1 MDRRVEKTKTAIK
14 QEVINSLYDNE
25 IEKITVKSICDK
37 ININRSTFYLHY
49 STINDVIGEIEDNI
63 IQDIC
68 AFCNKNY
75 DTITLV
81 YNVALYVKENLH
93 TIKPMAKNI
102 GAHFFNRIAK
112 SITPILLNVL
122 QSGSKTHIEN
132 IDYIVHFILGGSLQ
146 TFKVWVDDDCKPNV
160 NAIIFDFLR
169 TLRIKL

>member
-1 MDRRVEKTKTAIK
+1 MDRRVEKTKSAIK
-14 QEVINSLYDNE
+14 HEVINSLNTNE

-49 STINDVIGEIEDNI
+49 STINDVIDEIEDNI

-81 YNVALYVKENLH
+81 YNV
-93 TIKPMAKNI
+93 
-102 GAHFFNRIAK
+102 
-112 SITPILLNVL
+112 TPILLDTL
-122 QSGSKTHIEN
+122 QSGSKSHIKN

-146 TFKVWVDDDCKPNV
+146 TFKVWVENDCKENV

>member
-1 MDRRVEKTKTAIK
+1 MDRRVEKTKSAIK
-14 QEVINSLYDNE
+14 HEVINSLNTNE

-49 STINDVIGEIEDNI
+49 STINDVIDEIEDNI

-81 YNVALYVKENLH
+81 YNVALYVKDNLN
-93 TIKPMAKNI
+93 TIKPMTKNVH
-102 GAHFFNRIAK
+102 AHFFNRLSK
-112 SITPILLNVL
+112 SITPILLDTL
-122 QSGSKTHIEN
+122 QSGSKSHIKN

-146 TFKVWVDDDCKPNV
+146 TFKVWVENDCKENV

>member
-49 STINDVIGEIEDNI
+49 STINDVVGEIEDNI

-102 GAHFFNRIAK
+102 GAHFFNRISK
-112 SITPILLNVL
+112 SITPILLNAL